1 MNETK
6 NRIPDRLHLY
16 AGGAMGPRDEPM
28 SLVEGDLIAQNL
40 LIAAYDKPLTITE
53 LGPPPFRC
61 RPFIWSR
68 SFGG

>member
-1 MNETK
+1 
-6 NRIPDRLHLY
+6 
-16 AGGAMGPRDEPM
+16 M

-53 LGPPPFRC
+53 LAAAFRC